1 LCFFGEK
8 VYQIE
13 KVKQSFS
20 ENFIIVLGAAMQK
33 VLIVIAQTDYAFD
46 DDRSKAIESGCNNF
60 IIKPLNSAKLR
71 MLLNFT

>member
-1 LCFFGEK
+1 
-8 VYQIE
+8 
-13 KVKQSFS
+13 
-20 ENFIIVLGAAMQK
+20 MQK